1 MIQKNDMRAYRELS
15 RRIRQKVDRG
25 EINEEEIYENVA
37 EFCERY
43 IFADERFHM
52 TFLSELENRLIGYEE
67 EGGLSITTSTDVSNF
82 LLTTIVGAKHY
93 LFRDIYGGF
102 QSHEEMCLFLNNDS
116 IFTGKK
122 DFNAVLANL
131 IADQKMKLFCDDSCN
146 SLDVLFLAGNLYAH
160 NIYKWKSYQ
169 ESYEKVMENEK
180 NGDQL

>member
-1 MIQKNDMRAYRELS
+1 MS
-15 RRIRQKVDRG
+15 
-25 EINEEEIYENVA
+25 
-37 EFCERY
+37 
-43 IFADERFHM
+43 
-52 TFLSELENRLIGYEE
+52 
-67 EGGLSITTSTDVSNF
+67 
-82 LLTTIVGAKHY
+82 
-93 LFRDIYGGF
+93 
-102 QSHEEMCLFLNNDS
+102 
-116 IFTGKK
+116 FTGKK